1 MSEWKA
7 DNYIFCCS
15 LKGQTHIAVIGIFT
29 RQPPRYNADRRKERE
44 GRRSAGQ
51 DRCYIRKEI
60 ERKNRGSEGD
70 PLPFHRQM
78 QWLFIELIFRGSEAF
93 TERYIALN
101 GEQARMRRQGANGKT
116 K

>member
-1 MSEWKA
+1 M
-7 DNYIFCCS
+7 
-15 LKGQTHIAVIGIFT
+15 QIGGK
-29 RQPPRYNADRRKERE
+29 KERR
-44 GRRSAGQ
+44 RRSAGQ

-70 PLPFHRQM
+70 PLPFHGQM
-78 QWLFIELIFRGSEAF
+78 QRLFIELIFRGSEAF

-101 GEQARMRRQGANGKT
+101 GEQAWMRRQGANGKT